1 MTPDDFPDVTPT
13 NRYHT
18 PRPKEAFGSIA
29 DASLGS
35 SGEAEEELQPT
46 MQLRCELEITNTG
59 ESSSVVMRHCT
70 FGHLLRLEVTC
81 LLQTQTSMTCTK
93 LCSIQRCNSP

>member
-1 MTPDDFPDVTPT
+1 MTPDDFPDVEPT

-35 SGEAEEELQPT
+35 SGEAEEEVQPT

-59 ESSSVVMRHCT
+59 EA
-70 FGHLLRLEVTC
+70 
-81 LLQTQTSMTCTK
+81 
-93 LCSIQRCNSP
+93 SIYSYN